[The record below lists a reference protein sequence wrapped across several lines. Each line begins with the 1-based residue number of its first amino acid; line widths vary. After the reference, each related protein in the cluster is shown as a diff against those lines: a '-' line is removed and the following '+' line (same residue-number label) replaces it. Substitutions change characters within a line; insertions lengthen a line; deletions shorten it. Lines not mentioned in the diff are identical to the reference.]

1 MDRDI
6 RRPSW
11 RRRSGGDGAPPA
23 EGSRRVLTRQ
33 STLHR
38 SRSRSPRAGT
48 PSSARKSR
56 RRALPPLP
64 VGAPTSQ
71 SAAAAAAE
79 AVTVPPL
86 VEASGHLLTRW
97 ADQGSSS
104 ALRMLALA
112 DQKCGERSCNSSSSS
127 SSGGPRPPL
136 PGCLYGTAI
145 APFLHFGAPQRDQIY
160 ALGGRFEEQVLSTVE
175 MFDTWR
181 GKWVSQP
188 PMAAKRCGC
197 AAAALPGG
205 GLLVVGGYD
214 ERGIVD
220 GLLHSCE
227 VFDPVIQKWAPCE
240 HPLRRPRWGHA
251 CATLGGLVYTVGGC
265 SLREGAPAHEAFMET
280 LSSCE
285 VLDPSGATGS
295 GWRPAPSLCVA
306 RSGAR
311 VVALGSNYLAVVGGC
326 DDVFGR
332 SEVLSSVELFDISTQ
347 RWELLAPLLQVPRST
362 AAVAAIDDGRIMVVG
377 GTPALASTEVYRIA
391 QRAGGGGGGG
401 GSVEGAPVALLA
413 RSRHLELRAAGA
425 GGLRGGDDGCEEG
438 AEATLD
444 DEATENA
451 EPVMFAE
458 CSLTPVDAELWGLG
472 HHAMSGLADTCKSC
486 EVQGLKCGADQVPI
500 PVGKCLCLWR
510 VDAADPSLQP
520 MECDKCTE
528 DCVGKFVSFDVGK
541 FLEPAQT
548 GGICIKAGA
557 NVPPEPPTHPL
568 FRGPFSRAPP

>member
-11 RRRSGGDGAPPA
+11 RRRSGGDGAAPA

-33 STLHR
+33 STVHR

-56 RRALPPLP
+56 RRPLPPLP
-64 VGAPTSQ
+64 VGAPPSQ
-71 SAAAAAAE
+71 SAAAAAAA
-79 AVTVPPL
+79 AVTGPPL
-86 VEASGHLLTRW
+86 VEASGHPLARW
-97 ADQGSSS
+97 ADQGASS

-112 DQKCGERSCNSSSSS
+112 DQKFGERSCNSSSSS

-197 AAAALPGG
+197 AAAALPDG

-227 VFDPVIQKWAPCE
+227 VFDPVIQQWAPCE

-377 GTPALASTEVYRIA
+377 GTPALASTEVYRVA
-391 QRAGGGGGGG
+391 QRAGGGGGGSGRGSPG
-401 GSVEGAPVALLA
+401 GSSFVTGRPSEGLCGEDIGGSLPCPSMAEGRMGCHAVVLDLPAPGKTYPRCTEQCVVVIGGENSDEDFTGSLGPGPGRQLGAVVVFDVAKGLWRPPGSFPA
-413 RSRHLELRAAGA
+413 MPTPRTAAA
-425 GGLRGGDDGCEEG
+425 
-438 AEATLD
+438 
-444 DEATENA
+444 
-451 EPVMFAE
+451 
-458 CSLTPVDAELWGLG
+458 
-472 HHAMSGLADTCKSC
+472 
-486 EVQGLKCGADQVPI
+486 
-500 PVGKCLCLWR
+500 LCLAPGW
-510 VDAADPSLQP
+510 V
-520 MECDKCTE
+520 
-528 DCVGKFVSFDVGK
+528 
-541 FLEPAQT
+541 
-548 GGICIKAGA
+548 AGF
-557 NVPPEPPTHPL
+557 P
-568 FRGPFSRAPP
+568 